1 MPNITKLNLSNPYE
15 NNRHDGVLK
24 AISANMRHLK
34 SLNISNWT
42 VDPKSIEDLLP
53 TEDNALGGCPELV
66 ELHLLGIPEIDVEL
80 LKMIILALPKL
91 RSLQHRFAF
100 AALVNLTEEEMG
112 VDTARCLNIEFNNT
126 FSSHPINYGVLAKSP
141 IFQRVINNITT
152 AKINV
157 PKYEK
162 ELKDFNLL
170 GDLLMSLPKL
180 RSLQLN
186 QWCTLGTYTH
196 VLSLLESIGHRLVS
210 VELYLYDLDL
220 WDIMKTCPN
229 LENLTFRHS
238 YIMFGTEMDIQRD
251 QVETPSK
258 LPVLNYIRY
267 IDLSLDKQ
275 LCSTEMLISLLQ
287 SPCLNQIEI
296 RDVDVMSDDVMWN
309 VLSSGWCTA
318 LSKVTEFSVSDRP
331 LITAAPFVNWINS
344 ENCSLQY
351 LAFIRCENVDCEIV
365 KAAAEK
371 CPRAIIIEE
380 VL

>member
-1 MPNITKLNLSNPYE
+1 
-15 NNRHDGVLK
+15 
-24 AISANMRHLK
+24 MRHLK
-34 SLNISNWT
+34 SLNISYWT
-42 VDPKSIEDLLP
+42 VDLKSIEYLLP

-66 ELHLLGIPEIDVEL
+66 ELDLRRIQDVHLEL
-80 LKMIILALPKL
+80 LKKIILALPKL
-91 RSLQHRFAF
+91 RSLQHRFVV
-100 AALVNLTEEEMG
+100 AALESLTEEEMG
-112 VDTARCLNIEFNNT
+112 VDTARSLNIEFDDID
-126 FSSHPINYGVLAKSP
+126 SSHPINYGVLAKSP

-152 AKINV
+152 AHINV

-162 ELKDFNLL
+162 GLKEFDLVI
-170 GDLLMSLPKL
+170 DLLVSLPKL

-210 VELYLYDLDL
+210 AELYLYDLDL

-238 YIMFGTEMDIQRD
+238 YILFGIPMDIQRD
-251 QVETPSK
+251 QVETPSP
-258 LPVLNYIRY
+258 LPVLNYIRD
-267 IDLSLDKQ
+267 IDLSLDKK
-275 LCSTEMLISLLQ
+275 LCSAEMLIALLQ
-287 SPCLNQIEI
+287 SPCLNKIDL
-296 RDVDVMSDDVMWN
+296 RDVEAMSDDVMWN

-318 LSKVTEFSVSDRP
+318 LSKVTEFSVHERP
-331 LITAAPFVNWINS
+331 LITAAPFVQWLNR

-365 KAAAEK
+365 RAAAEK